1 MIYVLN
7 DCIKADYTSLAAS
20 QSTVALYRR
29 RLFWWFP
36 RSLVLKI
43 NLKMVKYLRV
53 VKLTVNREATTGQ
66 FWKDELLIA
75 RHLETAASAN
85 LLRNVDIARPFGN
98 ILSQTGGAAG
108 VASGATILNVNVHC
122 LKIVNIFNYYHV
134 HFIFVQ
140 KMAST
145 EILHLSTH
153 MSRIWTR
160 FYHGECHK
168 LSRHNW
174 TVATTTTTKRVRLCV
189 VIGYGVS
196 EHSEQCVQLKHVWF
210 DHGKNGAIIEDDDTD
225 QNDPKHSLFPR

>member
-20 QSTVALYRR
+20 QSTVVLYRR

-36 RSLVLKI
+36 RPLVLEI

-75 RHLETAASAN
+75 RHLETAASAH
-85 LLRNVDIARPFGN
+85 LLRNVGIARPFDN

-140 KMAST
+140 K
-145 EILHLSTH
+145 
-153 MSRIWTR
+153 RPRQR
-160 FYHGECHK
+160 FYICQLTWVAFE
-168 LSRHNW
+168 RVFI
-174 TVATTTTTKRVRLCV
+174 TVS
-189 VIGYGVS
+189 VISCQGTI
-196 EHSEQCVQLKHVWF
+196 EQ
-210 DHGKNGAIIEDDDTD
+210 
-225 QNDPKHSLFPR
+225 